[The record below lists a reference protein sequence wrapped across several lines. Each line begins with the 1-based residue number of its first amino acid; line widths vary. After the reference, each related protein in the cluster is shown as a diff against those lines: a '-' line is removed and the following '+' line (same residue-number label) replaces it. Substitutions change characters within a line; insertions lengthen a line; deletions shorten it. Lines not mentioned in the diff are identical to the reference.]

1 MYRPDSMHAS
11 TSVGSLV
18 LAPPLVNGSGVVDAV
33 SSDEGWNLPAGVLS
47 KLGAFTT
54 KTITT
59 LPRAGNPQPWAEA
72 IDDATLVNA
81 AGLPNPGIVAAMRD
95 WAYLPGELGIP
106 VIVSIGGDA
115 GLLPELAAQVEAA
128 GWAAAIEL
136 NLSCPNVAGG
146 LVAGD
151 PCAVADVVARVRA
164 STNLPLFAKLTPA
177 CNAPALVA
185 RAAVTAG
192 ADALTCGNTMPIRA
206 IDHTGAP
213 LLGAGP
219 NGGMSG
225 RALHP
230 IALRLVAEV
239 AAAVDVPIVG
249 LGGVDGLDAA
259 RRMSDV
265 GATIIGVG
273 TGAILDPSLV
283 ERLAAMADP
292 AATSTL
298 G

>member
-33 SSDEGWNLPAGVLS
+33 SSDEGWNLPAVVLS

-59 LPRAGNPQPWAEA
+59 LPRTGNPQPWAEA
-72 IDDATLVNA
+72 LDDASLVNA
-81 AGLPNPGIVAAMRD
+81 AGLPNPGIVAAMRE
-95 WAYLPGELGIP
+95 WSHLPGSLGIP
-106 VIVSIGGDA
+106 VIASIGGDVDR
-115 GLLPELAAQVEAA
+115 LPELARHVQEA

-136 NLSCPNVAGG
+136 NLSCPNVDGG
-146 LVAGD
+146 LVAAE
-151 PCAVADVVARVRA
+151 PHAVATVVARVRA
-164 STNLPLFAKLTPA
+164 ATSLPLFAKLTPA
-177 CNAPALVA
+177 CGAPALVA
-185 RAAVTAG
+185 RAAVASG

-206 IDHTGAP
+206 VDSRGEA

-219 NGGMSG
+219 GGGMSG

-249 LGGVDGLDAA
+249 LGGVDGLAAA
-259 RRMSDV
+259 RRMLDA

-273 TGAILDPSLV
+273 TGAVLDPSLV
-283 ERLAAMADP
+283 ERLASLADP

-298 G
+298 E